1 MKIRKNDTV
10 KVLYGKDSGKRAKVM
25 KIFPKENTLV
35 VEGLNV
41 FKKHVKGDGRKTKSG
56 IVDLI
61 KPMNAAKV
69 MLVCPSCDKPTR
81 VSMENGDRI
90 CKKCKKKVDGVVKK
104 ETEKKETG
112 KKEKKTV
119 KKTVKKTKKVNKNTE
134 KKK

>member
-25 KIFPKENTLV
+25 KIFPKEKTLV

-61 KPMNAAKV
+61 RPMSIAKV
-69 MLVCPSCDKPTR
+69 MLVCPSCDKATR
-81 VSMENGDRI
+81 VSMEGGKRI
-90 CKKCKKKVDGVVKK
+90 CKKCTKKIDGVIKKEEKKKVEK
-104 ETEKKETG
+104 TEKK
-112 KKEKKTV
+112 KP
-119 KKTVKKTKKVNKNTE
+119 VKKTKKVNKKTE